1 MPGGPAAQ
9 AGLRP
14 DDVITAVDAVAVR
27 DPAQL
32 VQLVERHGVGR
43 AMTLT
48 VQRQQRTLRVS
59 LTPVELSTLM
69 PSE

>member
-1 MPGGPAAQ
+1 
-9 AGLRP
+9 
-14 DDVITAVDAVAVR
+14 VITAVDAVAVR

-59 LTPVELSTLM
+59 LTPVELSTLI